1 MIVSCIS
8 RRLGLERVSSVYP
21 VTPIGLP
28 FLPFPGGVKLMVEV
42 EALNVELGSV
52 DSVDVRVS
60 MAWKTE

>member
-1 MIVSCIS
+1 M
-8 RRLGLERVSSVYP
+8 
-21 VTPIGLP
+21 TPIGLP